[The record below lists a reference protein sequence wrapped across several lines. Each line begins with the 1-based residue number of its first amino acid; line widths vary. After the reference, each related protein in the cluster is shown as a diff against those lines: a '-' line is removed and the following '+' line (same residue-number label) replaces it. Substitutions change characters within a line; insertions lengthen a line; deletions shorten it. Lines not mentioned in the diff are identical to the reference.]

1 MPVFATGL
9 MDLDRNMLNISY
21 PTHACCCTVVM
32 IFVVVVVAVVVKAA
46 KQIS

>member
-1 MPVFATGL
+1 MPVAATGL

-32 IFVVVVVAVVVKAA
+32 IFVVAVVVKAA